1 MSYVAFDL
9 NGTLLD
15 ISALAEPLGGG
26 AEARAIVARA
36 YQLTFEQAMA
46 LTLAG
51 ATRPFPELVRAAL
64 EREAPGRDI
73 DGAMARLAQLPP
85 FPDAAAA
92 LDLLREHGLRP
103 VVLTNSAGS
112 AAERALEAAGLRDRF
127 ELVLGADAVGAFKPD
142 RRLYERLAFELDC
155 APEAIWLAA
164 AHWWDLVGAAA
175 IGMRPAWVA
184 REGERLLS
192 TAPEPDATGA
202 DLLAVA
208 SAIVRAEEEA
218 AVEP

>member
-1 MSYVAFDL
+1 MPFVAFDL

-26 AEARAIVARA
+26 EEARAIVARA
-36 YQLTFEQAMA
+36 YALTFEQAMA

-51 ATRPFPELVRAAL
+51 MTRPFPELVRAAL
-64 EREAPGRDI
+64 EREAPGRDV
-73 DGAMARLAQLPP
+73 DGAMERLAELPP
-85 FPDAAAA
+85 FPDAAEA

-155 APEAIWLAA
+155 APEAIWFAA
-164 AHWWDLVGAAA
+164 AHWWDLIGAAA
-175 IGMRPAWVA
+175 VGMRPAWIA
-184 REGERLLS
+184 RDGERLLS
-192 TAPEPDATGA
+192 TAPRPAATGA

-208 SAIVRAEEEA
+208 AAIVRDEEEA
-218 AVEP
+218 EPER